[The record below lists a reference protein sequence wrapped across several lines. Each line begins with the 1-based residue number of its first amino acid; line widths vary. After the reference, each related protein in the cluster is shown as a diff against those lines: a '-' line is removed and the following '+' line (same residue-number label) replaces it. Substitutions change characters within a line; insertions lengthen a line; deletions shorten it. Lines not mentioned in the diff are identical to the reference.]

1 MQIRI
6 PEERAQQARRLSQV
20 VLREP
25 FQKRCW
31 VELGYFLLAS
41 ALAAGA
47 VLVLGAI
54 GFVGLLLT
62 IVLVGV
68 FILGGGLRVAR
79 GLGRWQRSLAWTTL
93 GENITEPEPF
103 SPAPGI
109 FRWLRAALGDGVAW
123 RSVLYFV
130 TKVPLTIFGVWFAL
144 SLWIEAALGIASPF
158 LGDGGTTRFGL
169 IGHAVG
175 RDGSPSGPPT
185 FSTHVTEFVIGI
197 LFLFIAPWAMRFVV
211 YVDRRLM
218 HLLLGPNATSSRV
231 RSLEDS
237 RTKTLDAA
245 TETLQRIERNLHDG
259 TQAQLVA
266 LAMRLGQAKER
277 LEGIEIGADEADDLE
292 VVRRLVDEA
301 HRGAKEAI
309 TDLRDLARGIHPP
322 ALDTGL
328 ENALATLA
336 ARSTIPTDVQVSVH
350 SRPSPAVEAISYFCA
365 AELLANVAQ
374 HADASR
380 ASLSCTQHGPWLR
393 IVVRDDGSGGATVN
407 RIGSS
412 SSGLAGLADRVGAVD
427 GHLSIASP
435 SGWTDRSHR
444 GPADPRVTVPDVD
457 AIRVVIAEDSAI
469 LRDGLHQLLSD
480 RGFAVV
486 RAVVDAVG
494 LEQAFAED
502 PPDVAVVDI
511 RMPPTFTD
519 EGLRSAIRLRSEH
532 PDVGILVF
540 SQYVETR
547 YAAELLAGGAAG
559 IGYLLKDRVAD
570 VADFVEAL
578 VRVASGGTALDP
590 EVVTQLMGARGA
602 RMHFPGSVSV
612 SGRFSS

>member
-1 MQIRI
+1 MSDPGAEVGWVQIRI

-20 VLREP
+20 ILREP
-25 FQKRCW
+25 FQKRSW
-31 VELGYFLLAS
+31 AELGYFLAAS
-41 ALAAGA
+41 ALAVGA
-47 VLVLGAI
+47 VLVLGAV
-54 GFVGLLLT
+54 GFVGLMLT

-68 FILGGGLRVAR
+68 FILAGGLRLAR
-79 GLGRWQRSLAWTTL
+79 ELGRWQRTLAWATL
-93 GENITEPEPF
+93 GEDIAEPPPF
-103 SPAPGI
+103 SPAPGAL
-109 FRWLRAALGDGVAW
+109 RWLRAALTDGAAW

-130 TKVPLTIFGVWFAL
+130 TKIPLTLFGAWFAL
-144 SLWIEAALGIASPF
+144 SLWIEAALGIASPL

-175 RDGSPSGPPT
+175 RDGTPSGPPT
-185 FSTHVTEFVIGI
+185 LRTHVAEFAIGV

-211 YVDRRLM
+211 YVDRRIM
-218 HLLLGPNATSSRV
+218 HLLLGPSATSSRV
-231 RSLEDS
+231 RSLEVS
-237 RTKTLDAA
+237 RTRTLDAA

-277 LEGIEIGADEADDLE
+277 LEGIDTEADEADDLQ

-336 ARSTIPTDVQVSVH
+336 ARSTIPTEVQVSVH
-350 SRPSPAVEAISYFCA
+350 SRPSPAVEAICYFCA

-380 ASLSCTQHGPWLR
+380 ASLSCAQHGPWLR
-393 IVVRDDGSGGATVN
+393 IVVRDDGKGGATVN

-435 SGWTDRSHR
+435 PG
-444 GPADPRVTVPDVD
+444 GPTAVTVD
-457 AIRVVIAEDSAI
+457 
-469 LRDGLHQLLSD
+469 L
-480 RGFAVV
+480 
-486 RAVVDAVG
+486 
-494 LEQAFAED
+494 
-502 PPDVAVVDI
+502 
-511 RMPPTFTD
+511 PTF
-519 EGLRSAIRLRSEH
+519 
-532 PDVGILVF
+532 V
-540 SQYVETR
+540 
-547 YAAELLAGGAAG
+547 
-559 IGYLLKDRVAD
+559 
-570 VADFVEAL
+570 
-578 VRVASGGTALDP
+578 
-590 EVVTQLMGARGA
+590 
-602 RMHFPGSVSV
+602 
-612 SGRFSS
+612 